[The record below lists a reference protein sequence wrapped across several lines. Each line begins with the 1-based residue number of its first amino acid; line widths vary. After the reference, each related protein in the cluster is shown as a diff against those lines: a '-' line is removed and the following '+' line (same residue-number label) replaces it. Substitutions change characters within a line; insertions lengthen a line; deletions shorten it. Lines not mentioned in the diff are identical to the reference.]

1 MRGIGQS
8 SNTAFVLDK
17 AIPSPKLDLRFDEGP
32 SLSLSKNPLR
42 QQRVFLL
49 SEFLKNLGK

>member
-8 SNTAFVLDK
+8 SSIAFILDK
-17 AIPSPKLDLRFDEGP
+17 AIPSPKLDLSFDEGP

-42 QQRVFLL
+42 QQRVFYCLD
-49 SEFLKNLGK
+49 S